1 MVNGAS
7 FFAHNHAFPF
17 VRLIPCAIFVVS
29 EYKDA
34 FSLFDRDKN
43 GIITTRE
50 LCAIMRSLG
59 FNPTEEELQTMINN
73 VDYDGENYPYP
84 SPRSA
89 SSLIC
94 LAPPTHPPPP
104 EALSIKGRKTGSVVA
119 IHPTIPSAVFT
130 HDLHADRVWR
140 SRVHEHVSED
150 NEFDLHQL
158 Q

>member
-1 MVNGAS
+1 MVNGTS
-7 FFAHNHAFPF
+7 FSAHNHAFPF

-94 LAPPTHPPPP
+94 RGFIDK
-104 EALSIKGRKTGSVVA
+104 EQENRERGRR
-119 IHPTIPSAVFT
+119 PS
-130 HDLHADRVWR
+130 HNPKR
-140 SRVHEHVSED
+140 S
-150 NEFDLHQL
+150 FYP
-158 Q
+158 